1 MSGNNAPVPG
11 GLELAV
17 LVAVA
22 RLGDD
27 AYGASVRREVSE
39 RSGRERS
46 VGAVY
51 TTLDRLEDKG
61 LVRSWRS
68 EPTPV
73 RGGRARRCF
82 EVTAAGQRAL
92 RAARDD
98 ARRRLTDLGWNPA

>member
-1 MSGNNAPVPG
+1 MRATDPLPG

-22 RLGDD
+22 RLGED
-27 AYGASVRREVSE
+27 AYGATVRRELSE
-39 RSGRERS
+39 RAGRDYS

-51 TTLDRLEDKG
+51 TTLDRLEGKG

-68 EPTPV
+68 DPTPV

-82 EVTAAGQRAL
+82 ELTAAGRRAL
-92 RAARDD
+92 SASRDD
-98 ARRRLTDLGWNPA
+98 ARRRLADLGWNPA